1 MNTVFYVMGVSGSGK
16 STVGKLLAESLEIAF
31 FDGDDFHPKENIV
44 KMSNG
49 IALNDEDRQGWLLT
63 LNDLAVNQL
72 KQNSC
77 VIVCSALKEKY
88 RETLSQTIETNV
100 KWIHLIGSYN
110 QILERIKK
118 RENHFMPSKMLK
130 SQFDTLED
138 PKTAINIDISLKPEK
153 IIEHILNN
161 I

>member
-16 STVGKLLAESLEIAF
+16 STVGKLLAEYLEIPF

-63 LNDLAVNQL
+63 LNDLAVNHS

-88 RETLSQTIETNV
+88 RETLSKTIETNV

>member
-16 STVGKLLAESLEIAF
+16 STVGKLIAESLEIPF

-49 IALNDEDRQGWLLT
+49 MPLNDEDRQGWLLN
-63 LNDLAVNQL
+63 LNDLAINQL

-88 RETLSQTIETNV
+88 RELLSATIETHV
-100 KWIHLIGSYN
+100 KWIHLVGSYH
-110 QILERIKK
+110 QILNRMNK
-118 RENHFMPSKMLK
+118 RENHFMSSNMLQ
-130 SQFDTLED
+130 SQFDTLEA
-138 PKTAINIDISLKPEK
+138 PQYAINVDINLKPNE
-153 IIEHILNN
+153 IIKHI
-161 I
+161 IKHI